1 MSTAPDVPPS
11 LGPRPYHYTADDHRG
26 LVLTISILFVVYSLM
41 VLAMRLASK
50 YRNMGVEDWL
60 AVAATTIALPHFVV
74 IIIATV
80 DGGFGSSYTL
90 LSDSDAHTVARS
102 LRASD
107 VFFLLALFVGKCSA
121 IWLCRRLFALGQHRN
136 LRFCELTMAL
146 CAIWCVGSIIAVTAG
161 CSSTEVIRAGQEH
174 CSGLVTR
181 WIVVG
186 LFDALLEF
194 LILGL
199 SIIVIFPL
207 HMSMQRKVQASLCF
221 FLRLPIIILI
231 CLQIKYVADFD
242 AASNANAGIALTRPI
257 LLRQSEVLYSLLSAA
272 IPALNQYLRKFDTTQ
287 ATVFGYNANTHGST
301 GRSGAYQMDS
311 LHASGQRS
319 KNGGS
324 HANTKNYSHLDGTDE
339 PLTDEAQRVGK
350 STGINFV
357 PANHAQYHAS
367 VEGPQGQGEAFAN
380 DGRSNA
386 SHEEGSLGRH
396 NSEEFIIR
404 KDVEYTVRHEDR

>member
-1 MSTAPDVPPS
+1 MSTAPDGPPPPT

-26 LVLTISILFVVYSLM
+26 VVLTISILFVVYSLL

-60 AVAATTIALPHFVV
+60 AVAATTLALPHF
-74 IIIATV
+74 IAIMIATV

-90 LSDSDAHTVARS
+90 LSGQDTHMVARS
-102 LRASD
+102 LRAGD

-136 LRFCELTMAL
+136 LLFCEVTMAL
-146 CAIWCVGSIIAVTAG
+146 CALWCVGSIIAVTTG
-161 CSSTEVIRAGQEH
+161 CTSTEVIRAVQGR

-181 WIVVG
+181 WIVIG

-207 HMSMQRKVQASLCF
+207 HMSVQRKVQASLCF

-242 AASNANAGIALTRPI
+242 TASNAGIALTRPI

-301 GRSGAYQMDS
+301 GRSSAYQMDS
-311 LHASGQRS
+311 LDPGQRS
-319 KNGGS
+319 KNGNS
-324 HANTKNYSHLDGTDE
+324 NTNTKNYSQAGTDE
-339 PLTDEAQRVGK
+339 ATDDDQGMGK

-367 VEGPQGQGEAFAN
+367 VEGPQSEGFAN
-380 DGRSNA
+380 DGRSHA

-396 NSEEFIIR
+396 NSDEFIIR